1 MRIGSLLFPL
11 LLLLAPDAIAQ
22 IRFESPDSALA
33 YYIKSAN
40 ARDLAGI
47 NATFLEPVTDFNF
60 YGPPVERFSVVK
72 RTRYTEKHVRNWKRK
87 GIIGPVAVGD
97 LQLDV
102 RQVVVGKSYMYS
114 YHFRETASGWKIVD
128 ASAWDQ

>member
-1 MRIGSLLFPL
+1 MRIGGLLFPL
-11 LLLLAPDAIAQ
+11 LLLLAPDADAQ
-22 IRFESPDSALA
+22 VPFESPDSALA

-47 NATFLEPVTDFNF
+47 NATFLEPVTDFSF

-72 RTRYTEKHVRNWKRK
+72 RTRYTEKRVRDWKRK
-87 GIIGPVAVGD
+87 GIIGPVAVAD

-102 RQVVVGKSYMYS
+102 RQVVGGKSYMYS
-114 YHFRETASGWKIVD
+114 YNFRETASGWKIVTY
-128 ASAWDQ
+128 AARDQ